1 MKKLTFILSIFIA
14 ILVVSCN
21 EESDDIQVSVK
32 DQIEEN
38 VQSSS
43 WRITKYI
50 DSGDDETHHYTGYNF
65 EFAVNN
71 LITASNG
78 VNSYSG
84 TWSITGSNSNDNSP
98 DDLDFNIFFSTPS
111 DFEELSDDWDIISQS
126 SQKIE
131 LIDISGG
138 NGGTDYLTFEKN

>member
-21 EESDDIQVSVK
+21 EESDDIQDSVK

-50 DSGDDETHHYTGYNF
+50 DSGFLNYFLLRQT
-65 EFAVNN
+65 
-71 LITASNG
+71 
-78 VNSYSG
+78 
-84 TWSITGSNSNDNSP
+84 
-98 DDLDFNIFFSTPS
+98 
-111 DFEELSDDWDIISQS
+111 
-126 SQKIE
+126 KC
-131 LIDISGG
+131 
-138 NGGTDYLTFEKN
+138 